1 MGTRRKRASCEEELR
16 EQVKLLQIEVKTK
29 EELRR
34 SLEHQLIEEKTM
46 RKTAEEERD
55 SVG

>member
-1 MGTRRKRASCEEELR
+1 MSTQRKRASCEEELR

-46 RKTAEEERD
+46 RKSAEEERD
-55 SVG
+55 SMG